1 MSAIWLRLLSV
12 LNRIILSFVNLS
24 GIFQEL
30 RFKGTAYFQI
40 LRTASQ
46 AAQQVD
52 APRLRLLLQRVDL
65 HRQHHLKQKSVA
77 GGNQRPVISMLEK
90 RPYAGR
96 GIDLHMTSVITAE
109 PLLSPQDLT
118 VEIAAVKAD
127 LPLRIH
133 LTGADGMR
141 RLR

>member
-24 GIFQEL
+24 GLFQEL

-65 HRQHHLKQKSVA
+65 QRQQPRQLIGGA
-77 GGNQRPVISMLEK
+77 DGNQRPVISMLEK

-109 PLLSPQDLT
+109 PLLSPQDQT
-118 VEIAAVKAD
+118 VEIAADKAD
-127 LPLRIH
+127 LPLRIQ